1 MPSVPPSSSPDRS
14 PMDTLRARLGVID
27 KRIEAARRRSPFSA
41 DDVTVV
47 IVTKAAPKDA
57 LALIAKA
64 AHKHIGENRVVD
76 AAAKRESAPLGL
88 VWHGIGHLQ
97 TNKAKKAI
105 ATFDVFHALDSI
117 RLADALEPLLAAT
130 GRRWPV
136 YAQVNAANDPR
147 KGGVEAEDALGFLR
161 HLARFPHLEV
171 AGLMTIAKAE
181 DRGEAARPAFRT
193 LRELRDDALRA
204 GLASGRL
211 GLSMGMSDDF
221 EVAVEEGA
229 TIVRLG
235 HAIWD
240 GVSPA
245 GPTPGIGLDAG
256 RPSRTVTP
264 EAR

>member
-1 MPSVPPSSSPDRS
+1 MRGRLDAIE
-14 PMDTLRARLGVID
+14 ARIT
-27 KRIEAARRRSPFSA
+27 AARRRSPFAA

-57 LALIAKA
+57 LTFVSKLAR
-64 AHKHIGENRVVD
+64 KHIGENRVVD
-76 AAAKRESAPLGL
+76 ASAKRESAPLGL

-105 ATFDVFHALDSI
+105 STFDVFHALDSL
-117 RLADALEPLLAAT
+117 RLAEALEPLLAAA

-136 YAQVNAANDPR
+136 YAQVNAANDAR
-147 KGGVEAEDALGFLR
+147 KGGVDAEDALGFLR
-161 HLARFPHLEV
+161 HLARFPHLDV
-171 AGLMTIAKAE
+171 VGLMTIAKEE
-181 DRGEAARPAFRT
+181 DRGEAARPAFRA
-193 LRELRDDALRA
+193 LREIRDDAFRA
-204 GLASGRL
+204 GLASERL

-229 TIVRLG
+229 SIVRLG
-235 HAIWD
+235 RALWD
-240 GVSPA
+240 AVTPA
-245 GPTPGIGLDAG
+245 QATPGIGLDAG

>member
-1 MPSVPPSSSPDRS
+1 MPPPPPPVRPSRPA
-14 PMDTLRARLGVID
+14 LRARLDAREG
-27 KRIEAARRRSPFSA
+27 RISAARARSPFSA
-41 DDVTVV
+41 DEVTVV
-47 IVTKAAPKDA
+47 IVTKSVANDE
-57 LALIAKA
+57 LALVSQLARR
-64 AHKHIGENRVVD
+64 HIGENRVVD
-76 AAAKRESAPLGL
+76 AAIKRESAPRGL

-105 ATFDVFHALDSI
+105 STFDVFHALDSV
-117 RLADALEPLLAAT
+117 RLAEVLEPLLAAT

-147 KGGVEAEDALGFLR
+147 KDGVEAEDALGFLR
-161 HLARFPHLEV
+161 HLERFPHLDV
-171 AGLMTIAKAE
+171 VGLMTIAKEE

-193 LRELRDDALRA
+193 LREIRDDARRA
-204 GLASGRL
+204 GLASDGF

-221 EVAVEEGA
+221 DVAVEEGA

-235 HAIWD
+235 RALWAEAIP
-240 GVSPA
+240 GA
-245 GPTPGIGLDAG
+245 ATPGIGLDAG